1 MAASETPLRLSDRA
15 GAQAFVQ
22 NLLAVMSE
30 LESALGRESDGVR
43 AGRIAEAMTG
53 AAAKADLAAAYTT
66 GLETAKANA
75 IALARFAPE
84 GLEALKTA
92 QRRFAAVLETNQ
104 QVLAT
109 ARTVS
114 EGLIKALAEE
124 VGKAHTPTVYGR
136 PSHSPS
142 PYGRA
147 GANSGP
153 LILSRS
159 L

>member
-1 MAASETPLRLSDRA
+1 MAASDSPLRLNDRA
-15 GAQAFVQ
+15 AAQAFVQ
-22 NLLAVMSE
+22 GLLAIMRD
-30 LESALGRESDGVR
+30 LEVALGQESEGVR
-43 AGRIAEAMTG
+43 TGRIAEAMTG
-53 AAAKADLAAAYTT
+53 AAAKAELAAAYTT

-84 GLEALKTA
+84 GLQALKGA
-92 QRRFAAVLETNQ
+92 QQRFAAVLETNQ

-109 ARTVS
+109 ARSVS
-114 EGLIKALAEE
+114 EALIKALAEE

-153 LILSRS
+153 LIFSRS